1 MRTWSIPAG
10 RFFGVEL
17 RIHLT
22 FLFLLLFVLLNE
34 VTTGPTGVARG
45 LGLVAIIFGSVVL
58 HEFGHAIVAIRSG
71 VHVRGIMLLPIGGV
85 TLMDP
90 QEHMESVRN
99 PARETWISI
108 AGPMVNVLLAGIA
121 AALVLTL
128 WPHIDLWSK
137 PWVSPSALARSLFW
151 TNVFMF
157 AFNLLPA

>member
-22 FLFLLLFVLLNE
+22 FLFLLLFVMLSE
-34 VTTGPTGVARG
+34 SATTGPTGAARG
-45 LGLVAIIFGSVVL
+45 MALVAIIFGSVVL

-71 VHVRGIMLLPIGGV
+71 VQVRGIMLLPIGGV

-108 AGPMVNVLLAGIA
+108 AGPMVNVFLAGIA
-121 AALVLTL
+121 ALLFTL
-128 WPHIDLWSK
+128 RPGIDLWSK
-137 PWVSPSALARSLFW
+137 PSVSATALDRSFFW

-157 AFNLLPA
+157 AFN